1 MIIGILFNDDYI
13 CTLKVI
19 IHLLFRNFINYEG
32 KSVVTELFVFTIR
45 CKRRFDGFPTQQSNV
60 VTN

>member
-32 KSVVTELFVFTIR
+32 KSVVTELFFLLSDVNADLTDFLLNN
-45 CKRRFDGFPTQQSNV
+45 PTS
-60 VTN
+60 